1 VIFITLLTL
10 AGFAGIVWGTVAIAG
25 YWVSKSAYY
34 KKLARS
40 EIIELH
46 KAQRVIRAIANGAG
60 NPQLEAEIYL
70 DTYNS
75 KEIDV

>member
-10 AGFAGIVWGTVAIAG
+10 AGFAGIVWGTVVIAG
-25 YWVSKSAYY
+25 YWVSKSAKY
-34 KKLARS
+34 KKLAQTERL
-40 EIIELH
+40 ELH
-46 KAQRVIRAIANGAG
+46 KAQRVIRAVANGVG

-75 KEIDV
+75 KEIEL